1 MLNSETQKTSSGT
14 CKIPK
19 DSPDIKIN
27 QLSINNFIPEQEIQ
41 TNKKIKSFQIKNN
54 DKSNQ
59 KNNYSKYEKR
69 VNRCENDINI
79 KTKKNVKFIDK
90 VTKNQLVE
98 IINIES
104 FKQYNKMEEISFS
117 NNHHNC
123 CIII

>member
-14 CKIPK
+14 YKNPK
-19 DSPDIKIN
+19 DSPEITIN
-27 QLSINNFIPEQEIQ
+27 QMSINNFIPEQEIQ
-41 TNKKIKSFQIKNN
+41 IKNK

-59 KNNYSKYEKR
+59 KNNYSKNEKR

-79 KTKKNVKFIDK
+79 KNKKNVKFIDK

-104 FKQYNKMEEISFS
+104 FKQYNKMEEVSFS